1 MWSGTWKQGSITVPG
16 ISRYAIVAARVKDG
30 NTMIYGLMAYG
41 LRGDG
46 LAVLRMG
53 GMHISGTPNIFN
65 YAVDAY
71 ADGDVLTMVSAG
83 YANVLGSNVYEIEI
97 SEVWGVI

>member
-1 MWSGTWKQGSITVPG
+1 MPG
-16 ISRYAIVAARVKDG
+16 VSRYTIVAARVKG
-30 NTMIYGLMAYG
+30 SNTMIYGLMAYG

-46 LAVLRMG
+46 LAVLRMS

-65 YAVDAY
+65 YA
-71 ADGDVLTMVSAG
+71 ADISVNGDVLTMVTSG

-97 SEVWGVI
+97 SEVWGII